1 MKRINASL
9 MILLLSLGMS
19 STVIAEDNYSD
30 QPGAGTPP
38 TQATD
43 YQFDDQELEK
53 FAGVQQ
59 KLEVIREEYGAKLE
73 NIEDPQKAQEIQE
86 EASESMTEAVTDEG
100 LDVETYSTIAK
111 AVRNDDALRQR
122 VITMMN

>member
-9 MILLLSLGMS
+9 MTLLLSLGVS
-19 STVIAEDNYSD
+19 SAVIAEDSYSA
-30 QPGAGTPP
+30 QPGATTSP
-38 TQATD
+38 AEANN
-43 YQFDDQELEK
+43 YQFNDEELEK
-53 FAGVQQ
+53 FADVQQ
-59 KLEVIREEYGAKLE
+59 KLEIIREEYGAKLE
-73 NIEDPQKAQEIQE
+73 NVEDPQKAQEIQQ
-86 EASESMTEAVTDEG
+86 EASETMTEAVTDEG